1 MSDHGIT
8 AETLLSTFPTAL
20 QASSSTAALAQG
32 AARLLAQR
40 PAEIDLLRLYAAI
53 DRLPEPLLDLLACDF
68 KVDWWDPDYSIEEK
82 RRTLKNSWR
91 VHRHMGTKAAVET
104 AIQAIYPDSIVEEWW
119 QYGGDP
125 YHFRL
130 RVDATEAQDAADAG
144 KRRKVLA
151 RVDCYKSL
159 RSHSDGVTYL
169 MRPQPV
175 HILAGGA
182 ALGSLRRETAPPI
195 HLAADPPRGL
205 VRVHSGG
212 GLAGRRCRMEARLS
226 PPELPRHGARG
237 YTGAGGAYLG
247 RTAHMTAHVAVPAA
261 VAPIRTSVQV
271 KATAGIVGMYQK
283 IIREVPIYG
292 TLE

>member
-8 AETLLSTFPTAL
+8 TEILLSTFPTAL
-20 QASSSTAALAQG
+20 QSSSSTSALAQG
-32 AARLLAQR
+32 TAHLLAQR

-68 KVDWWDPDYSIEEK
+68 KVDWWDADYSVAEK
-82 RRTLKNSWR
+82 RRTLKDSWR

-104 AIQAIYPDSIVEEWW
+104 AIRAIYPDSTVEEWW

-205 VRVHSGG
+205 VRVPGGG
-212 GLAGRRCRMEARLS
+212 GLAGRRCQLEVRLGF
-226 PPELPRHGARG
+226 PELPRHGAQG
-237 YTGAGGAYLG
+237 HTGAGGAYLG
-247 RTAHMTAHVAVPAA
+247 RRRHMAAYAAVPAA
-261 VAPIRTSVQV
+261 VAPVRTSVQARV
-271 KATAGIVGMYQK
+271 TAGLAGMYQK
-283 IIREVPIYG
+283 MTRRIPVYG